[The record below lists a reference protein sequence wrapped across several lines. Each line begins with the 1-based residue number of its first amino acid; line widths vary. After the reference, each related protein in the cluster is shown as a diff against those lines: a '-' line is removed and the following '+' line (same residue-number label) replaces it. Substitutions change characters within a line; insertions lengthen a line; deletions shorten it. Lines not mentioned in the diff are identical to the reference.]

1 MNIVETKFQEL
12 YGIVCWKVEWD
23 RNLNLSMNFGQPSL
37 SILEPRIVKSKYKK
51 VNDSFKY
58 RGVTLRGE
66 WYFWVLNG
74 YWKLSIENFDE
85 VTGANSYKRK
95 SMALARLDS
104 QKLTQVSVNPETSAT
119 QLDFDLGASLSIR
132 RIDIKSDGDI
142 WSLYQPN
149 GYVLSVRADGKYY
162 DDPGDTEYGKND
174 WKAIDAH

>member
-66 WYFWVLNG
+66 WFFWVLNG

-85 VTGANSYKRK
+85 VTGANSYKRVWLL
-95 SMALARLDS
+95 LA
-104 QKLTQVSVNPETSAT
+104 
-119 QLDFDLGASLSIR
+119 
-132 RIDIKSDGDI
+132 
-142 WSLYQPN
+142 
-149 GYVLSVRADGKYY
+149 
-162 DDPGDTEYGKND
+162 
-174 WKAIDAH
+174 